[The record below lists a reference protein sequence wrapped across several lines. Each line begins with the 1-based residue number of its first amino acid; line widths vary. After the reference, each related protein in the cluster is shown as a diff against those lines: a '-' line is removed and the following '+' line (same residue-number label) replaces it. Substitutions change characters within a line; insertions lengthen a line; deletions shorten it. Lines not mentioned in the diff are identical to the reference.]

1 MMEPFGEKKR
11 AKVLAVD
18 DSKENLELIQALLS
32 MAGYEVITASNGE
45 EALIKVEEESPD
57 IVLLDAMMPK
67 MNGFEVC
74 SLLKRKEETRLIPV
88 ILVTPVDES
97 ECKVRG
103 FEAGVDDFL
112 HRPINCVEFLA
123 RVRSLVRVKR
133 LNDELV
139 NVENT
144 MLALATAIEAKDPYT
159 EGHIERVATYALRLG
174 KEMGLALW
182 ELEVLRKAAILH
194 DVGKIGVSETVLL
207 KPGPLTKE
215 EFDQVKTHTVVGE
228 KICRPLQQDR
238 LIVEVIRHHHERY
251 DGKGYPDGLAGEDI
265 PIAARIMA
273 VVDAYDAL
281 TSDRPYRGH
290 LSQEEA
296 LQILRGEAGKQ
307 FDPRLAVA
315 LVSMVETGRLS
326 QML

>member
-1 MMEPFGEKKR
+1 MMEPFGEQKR

-32 MAGYEVITASNGE
+32 VAGYEVITASNGE

-57 IVLLDAMMPK
+57 IILLDAMMPK

-74 SLLKRKEETRLIPV
+74 ALLKRKEETRLIPV

-97 ECKVRG
+97 ESKVRG

-159 EGHIERVATYALRLG
+159 EGHIKRVASYALSLG

-182 ELEVLRKAAILH
+182 QLQVLRKAAFLH

-207 KPGPLTKE
+207 KPGALTKE
-215 EFDQVKTHTVVGE
+215 EFDQLKTHTVVGE

-238 LIVEVIRHHHERY
+238 LIAEVIRHHHQRY

-273 VVDAYDAL
+273 IADAYDAL
-281 TSDRPYRGH
+281 TSDRPYRGR

-296 LQILRGEAGKQ
+296 LQILREGAGKQ
-307 FDPRLAVA
+307 FDPKLALA
-315 LVSMVETGRLS
+315 FVSMVETGRLG
-326 QML
+326 